1 MSNTETYTEWD
12 DHTEQYQAY
21 FDDPSEKVS
30 STTVF
35 PKILQILGNIEGKTV
50 LDFGCSMGRFS
61 RIMHDMGAIVTGYDL
76 SPKAV
81 DIAKSLD
88 SKRNIEY
95 FSRQEDLKE
104 NYYEIVIC
112 FMVLLCNPLPQAFQL
127 VNDIYTYTN
136 PGGIVC
142 FVNTN
147 VATLGHG
154 FQNFSSQEI
163 PQEQKEGSPYQTRI
177 PTIKGDIVVTDYFYT
192 SEHLKQ
198 MFKNNKFQLQGEEI
212 IAEQFILH
220 ILKKN

>member
-12 DHTEQYQAY
+12 DRAEQYQAY

-35 PKILQILGNIEGKTV
+35 PRMLQIIGNIEGKKV

-61 RIMHDMGAIVTGYDL
+61 RIMHDMGAMVTGYDL

-81 DIAKSLD
+81 EIAKSMD

-112 FMVLLCNPLPQAFQL
+112 TMVLLCNPKAQAFQL
-127 VNDIYTYTN
+127 VNDIYTYTK
-136 PGGIVC
+136 PGGIVG

-147 VATLGHG
+147 VATLGRS
-154 FQNFSSQEI
+154 FPNFYSQV

-177 PTIKGDIVVTDYFYT
+177 PTPKGELVVTDYFYT
-192 SEHLKQ
+192 PEYLKQ

>member
-12 DHTEQYQAY
+12 DYTEQYQAY
-21 FDDPSEKVS
+21 FDDQSEKVS

-35 PKILQILGNIEGKTV
+35 PRILQILGNISGKTV

-95 FSRQEDLKE
+95 FSRLEDLKE

-112 FMVLLCNPLPQAFQL
+112 TMVLLCNPLAQAFQL
-127 VNDIYTYTN
+127 VNDIYTYTK

-147 VATLGHG
+147 VATLGRG
-154 FQNFSSQEI
+154 FQNFSSQL

-177 PTIKGDIVVTDYFYT
+177 PTIKGDLVVTDYFYT

-198 MFKNNKFQLQGEEI
+198 MFENNKFQLQGEEI

>member
-12 DHTEQYQAY
+12 DRAEQYQAY

-35 PKILQILGNIEGKTV
+35 PRILQIIGNIEGKTV

-61 RIMHDMGAIVTGYDL
+61 RIMHDMGAIVSGYDL

-81 DIAKSLD
+81 DIANSMD

-95 FSRQEDLKE
+95 LSRQEDLKD

-112 FMVLLCNPLPQAFQL
+112 TMVLLCNQKTQAFQL
-127 VNDIYTYTN
+127 VNNIYTYTK

-147 VATLGHG
+147 VATLGRS
-154 FQNFSSQEI
+154 FPNFYSQV
-163 PQEQKEGSPYQTRI
+163 PQEQKGGSPYQTTI
-177 PTIKGDIVVTDYFYT
+177 PTPKGDLVVTDYFYT
-192 SEHLKQ
+192 PEHLKQ
-198 MFKNNKFQLQGEEI
+198 MFKDNKFQLQGEEI